1 MTIVIFGLTI
11 SSAWGNGH
19 ATLWRG
25 LCRALHRRGHVVR
38 FFEKDVPYY
47 AAQRDLPQ
55 PEGCA
60 LTLYGEWAD
69 IAAHAERA
77 VRTADAVVVTSYCP
91 DGRAASALA
100 LESDVSVKVFYD
112 LDTPV
117 TLAQLDRGE
126 AVPYL
131 PEQGLAGFD
140 LVLSFTGG
148 LALDRLRDTLGA
160 RRVAPLYGSVDPDRH
175 HPVPVDPAHRSDL
188 SYLGTYAADRQEVL
202 EQLFIAPARRRADLR
217 FALAGSMYPDDFPWT
232 ENIFYVRHMP
242 PGDHPVFFCSSGLT
256 LNVTRKPM
264 AAMGY
269 CPSGRLFEAAACGTP
284 ILSDRWDGIEEF
296 FEPGREILI
305 ADRTSDALDALAL
318 TPGERAGIAARGRER
333 TLSCHTADIRA
344 GELEML
350 LEGVA

>member
-25 LCRALHRRGHVVR
+25 LCRALHRRGHHVR

-47 AAQRDLPQ
+47 AGHRDLPQ

-60 LTLYGEWAD
+60 LTLYPEWSAVAAD
-69 IAAHAERA
+69 AARA
-77 VRTADAVVVTSYCP
+77 ADQADAVVVTSYCP
-91 DGRAASALA
+91 DGRDASALSLA
-100 LESDVSVKVFYD
+100 SKAAVKVFYD

-117 TLAQLDRGE
+117 TLAQLARGE
-126 AVPYL
+126 SVPYL
-131 PEQGLAGFD
+131 PEEGLGGFD

-148 LALDRLRDTLGA
+148 RALDCLRDTLGA

-175 HPVPVDPAHRSDL
+175 HPVPADTAHRSDL
-188 SYLGTYAADRQEVL
+188 SYLGTYAADRQQVL
-202 EQLFIAPARRRADLR
+202 ESLFIAPARARGDLR

-232 ENIFYVRHMP
+232 RNIFYVRHMP
-242 PGDHPVFFCSSGLT
+242 PGDHPAFFCSSGLT

-264 AAMGY
+264 AEMGY

-284 ILSDRWDGIEEF
+284 ILSDRWPGIEEF
-296 FEPGREILI
+296 FEPGRDILI
-305 ADRTSDALDALAL
+305 ADDTRDALDALDL
-318 TPGERAGIAARGRER
+318 SPGERGRIAASARER
-333 TLSCHTADIRA
+333 TLSCHTAAIRA
-344 GELEML
+344 SELETL
-350 LEGVA
+350 LEGGA